1 MVKNFNVRLVKKK
14 QFWGIF
20 STLGMFARNW
30 VHSTVFV
37 HYLRSKLIL
46 QNRLGISHPWK
57 LSTPKKP

>member
-46 QNRLGISHPWK
+46 QNRL
-57 LSTPKKP
+57 